1 MSIVLVGDLP
11 FFFFMCAPT
20 LNPVQLGQ
28 HTTTVAIPKPRSMQA
43 RFILMEAATVFS
55 ALFLMVG
62 ALTLS
67 VLIHSQFSA
76 DIEELHEQI
85 ALESRI
91 HSNFDTT
98 VLAFWRYHSSNDAKV
113 LAEYCASESELRTS
127 TRQAFDTA
135 ANRTDKQEAQTLID
149 LENAFLNLTD
159 DGVAKIQNHTA
170 DLATEAAIQKIELD
184 VRKTFAEIGD
194 REFGHLQ
201 RATAR
206 LGAYTSALR
215 IVVVILGLFPV
226 VVMLWFRR
234 AHQLHIWSPLEQ
246 LHGMVREVRG
256 GNLEVH
262 AAVPDSVEL
271 GSVTTAFLAMAS
283 ELREMRDSLEEKV
296 RQRAAQLEAAQ
307 KDLLRAAKLASLG
320 QLVSGVAHEINNPLT
335 SILGFSE
342 VILSK
347 AKIESAARSQI
358 QTIRDEALRL
368 KHVVANLSQFA
379 RRTPR
384 QTHRIDLRTIPD
396 RLLELRSY
404 QLAANNIHL
413 EYRRAPRPIWIQGDR
428 DALLQLLLQLVLNAE
443 QAICDRRKAGEIR
456 LSCESASGS
465 GVLSVEDNG
474 CGMPPEMREHIFDP
488 FFTARPAQQGTGLGL
503 SVCHAIVQ
511 QHGGEV
517 TVESEM
523 GRGTTFRVRLP
534 LLPKESEAGR
544 KSADTNEAEAVRA
557 EEKRHSS
564 LESRRFLVIDDEPD
578 ILELITEVISDSGA
592 KVVTL
597 QDSTRL
603 EAALDETAFD
613 AALCDLKMPGR
624 DGLSVLRALREKYP
638 DLARHFLLM
647 TGNLA
652 DADKAAIELEGV
664 PILPKP
670 FTLVRLREMLA
681 QITADLA

>member
-1 MSIVLVGDLP
+1 MS
-11 FFFFMCAPT
+11 APA
-20 LNPVQLGQ
+20 LNSVPPGQ
-28 HTTTVAIPKPRSMQA
+28 NPTSVAIPKPRSMQA

-55 ALFLMVG
+55 ALLLMAG

-67 VLIHSQFSA
+67 ILIHSQFSA
-76 DIEELHEQI
+76 DIGELHEQI
-85 ALESRI
+85 ALQSRI
-91 HSNFDTT
+91 HSDFDTT
-98 VLAFWRYHSSNDAKV
+98 VLTFWRYHSSNDAKV
-113 LAEYCASESELRTS
+113 LAEYRASASELRVS
-127 TRQAFDTA
+127 TRQAFDSA
-135 ANRTDKQEAQTLID
+135 ANHTDKQEAQTLID

-159 DGVAKIQNHTA
+159 DGVVKIQNHTA
-170 DLATEAAIQKIELD
+170 DLATEAAIQELELD
-184 VRKTFAEIGD
+184 VRKAFADIGG

-215 IVVVILGLFPV
+215 TVVVILGLFPV
-226 VVMLWFRR
+226 AVMLWFRR

-246 LHGMVREVRG
+246 LHGMVREVRR
-256 GNLEVH
+256 GNLDVH
-262 AAVPDSVEL
+262 AAVPDNVEL

-342 VILSK
+342 VILAK
-347 AKIESAARSQI
+347 PKIEPAARSQI

-368 KHVVANLSQFA
+368 KHLVANLSQFA

-384 QTHRIDLRTIPD
+384 QTHRIDLRSIPD
-396 RLLELRSY
+396 RLLELRAY

-413 EYRRAPRPIWIQGDR
+413 DYRRAPRPVWIQGDR
-428 DALLQLLLQLVLNAE
+428 DALLQLMLQLVLNAE
-443 QAICDRRKAGEIR
+443 QAIRDQRETGEIR
-456 LSCESASGS
+456 LSCESTGGS
-465 GVLSVEDNG
+465 AVLSVHDNG

-488 FFTARPAQQGTGLGL
+488 FFTARPTQQGTGLGL

-517 TVESEM
+517 TVESEV
-523 GRGTTFRVRLP
+523 GQGTTICVRLP
-534 LLPKESEAGR
+534 LSPKESDASQ
-544 KSADTNEAEAVRA
+544 KPADKDAETEPATPQGKTR
-557 EEKRHSS
+557 SS
-564 LESRRFLVIDDEPD
+564 LASRRFLVIDDEPD
-578 ILELITEVISDSGA
+578 ILELISEVISDSGS

-603 EAALDETAFD
+603 EAILNDTPFD
-613 AALCDLKMPGR
+613 AVLCDLKMPGR
-624 DGLSVLRALREKYP
+624 DGLSVLRTLREKYP
-638 DLARHFLLM
+638 ALARHFLLM

-652 DADKAAIELEGV
+652 DADKASVDLEGV

-681 QITADLA
+681 QITADLP